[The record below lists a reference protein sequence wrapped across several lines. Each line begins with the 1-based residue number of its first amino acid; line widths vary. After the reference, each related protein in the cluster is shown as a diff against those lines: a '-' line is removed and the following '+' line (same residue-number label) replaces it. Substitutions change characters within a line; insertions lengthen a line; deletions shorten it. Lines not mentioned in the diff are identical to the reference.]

1 MQMKGWAL
9 TVGLGAAAGAVAV
22 MMLPHQST
30 ARKLA
35 NKAADAVEGA
45 AQQVSAKITRKMEM

>member
-9 TVGLGAAAGAVAV
+9 TMGIGAAVGAVAI

-35 NKAADAVEGA
+35 NKAADSVENA
-45 AQQVSAKITRKMEM
+45 AQKAANKLTQKMDM